1 MPKLSYPVTRTVPQ
15 VDDYHGVL
23 VADPYRWLEDTDSPE
38 TLAWIKAQNELTF
51 SFLEQIPAR
60 AHIRRRLTELWDY
73 PKAQTL
79 LKRGGR
85 YFQLRNTGL
94 QNQDVLYVLES
105 LEAEARVLLDPN
117 TLSTDGTVALTN
129 WEVSKDGKR
138 LAYAMSASGS
148 DWLTWRVRDVVSGAD
163 LPDVIE
169 WGKFS
174 SAAWLPDGSGF
185 YYSRYDVPEPGEAYQ
200 GANYNHKLYFHRLGE
215 PQAQDALVYQRP
227 DHKEWGFDAAV
238 TDNGRY
244 LTTAS
249 GFSTSTVCP
258 LARSSCPRSVRSPS
272 TIV

>member
-1 MPKLSYPVTRTVPQ
+1 MPKLSYPVTRTIPQ

-105 LEAEARVLLDPN
+105 LGAEPRVLLDPN
-117 TLSTDGTVALTN
+117 TLSTWGVEST
-129 WEVSKDGKR
+129 
-138 LAYAMSASGS
+138 SGS
-148 DWLTWRVRDVVSGAD
+148 HDPPIVD
-163 LPDVIE
+163 LAPR
-169 WGKFS
+169 G
-174 SAAWLPDGSGF
+174 P
-185 YYSRYDVPEPGEAYQ
+185 RYDETRLRGT
-200 GANYNHKLYFHRLGE
+200 FH
-215 PQAQDALVYQRP
+215 Q
-227 DHKEWGFDAAV
+227 
-238 TDNGRY
+238 
-244 LTTAS
+244 
-249 GFSTSTVCP
+249 
-258 LARSSCPRSVRSPS
+258 LA
-272 TIV
+272 